1 MLKVFGQ
8 VHKIK
13 PGEWQQS
20 YEIIHEGRIVGYVDH
35 KKTSSASVT
44 VTRNLRGEIM
54 EGERLNWLLLYQ
66 GA

>member
-1 MLKVFGQ
+1 MFKVFGH

-20 YEIIHEGRIVGYVDH
+20 YEIIHEGRIIGYVDH
-35 KKTSSASVT
+35 KKTPSASVT
-44 VTRNLRGEIM
+44 MTRNLRGEVM

-66 GA
+66 EA